1 MREPSKLSHSY
12 IVSSASSQQLLA
24 EATRLAAAAV
34 CSSDGSRPCGVCR
47 NCRKAEQG
55 IHPDIGFV
63 ERITDD
69 DGKQKKEIVVDQIRQ
84 LSVDACVL
92 PNEAE
97 GKAYIIVDADT
108 MNNNAQNAALK
119 LLEEPPKGVVFI
131 LCVSNVQKLLPTV
144 RSRCAEISLQGSSD
158 KTDEQSL
165 KLAKEYLSLVSAGRQ
180 EELCRWCG
188 KNESMDR
195 LAMTEFIHAV
205 RETIADIL
213 CRRREGISL
222 SNYRLLKLDELMCR
236 CISYL
241 NLNVNGKHIF
251 GLLMVS
257 SIIEAETEEK

>member
-1 MREPSKLSHSY
+1 MREPAKLSHSY
-12 IVSSASSQQLLA
+12 IVSSASSQQLMA
-24 EATRLAAAAV
+24 EAKRLAASAV
-34 CSSDGSRPCGVCR
+34 CSSSDSRPCGVCR
-47 NCRKAEQG
+47 HCRKAEQG

-63 ERITDD
+63 ERFTDD
-69 DGKQKKEIVVDQIRQ
+69 DGKQKKEILVDQIRQ
-84 LSVDACVL
+84 LALDACVL

-131 LCVSNVQKLLPTV
+131 LCASNVQRFLPTV
-144 RSRCAEISLQGSSD
+144 RSRCMEISLQGSRD
-158 KTDEQSL
+158 ETDEQSL
-165 KLAKEYLSLVSAGRQ
+165 KLAREYLSLVSAGRR

-195 LAMTEFIHAV
+195 VAMTEFANAV
-205 RETIADIL
+205 KESIADIL
-213 CRRREGISL
+213 CRRKDGLSL
-222 SNYRLLKLDELMCR
+222 NNYQLLKLDELMNR

-251 GLLMVS
+251 GLLMVD
-257 SIIEAETEEK
+257 SITEAETEDK

>member
-12 IVSSASSQQLLA
+12 IVSSASRQQLMA
-24 EATRLAAAAV
+24 EAKRLATAAV
-34 CSSDGSRPCGVCR
+34 CSAEQDRPCGFCR

-55 IHPDIGFV
+55 IHPDIAYV

-84 LSVDACVL
+84 LAVDACVL

-119 LLEEPPKGVVFI
+119 LLEEPPAGVVFV

-144 RSRCAEISLQGSSD
+144 RSRCAEINLQGSSD
-158 KTDEQSL
+158 EADEYSM
-165 KLAKEYLSLVSAGRQ
+165 KLAGEYLSLVSAARA

-188 KNESMDR
+188 KNEGMDR
-195 LAMTEFIHAV
+195 ALLLEFVHCV
-205 RETIADIL
+205 RELIADVL
-213 CRRREGISL
+213 CRRRQGIAL
-222 SNYRLLKLDELMCR
+222 SNFQLLKLDQLMCR
-236 CISYL
+236 CISYI

-251 GLLMVS
+251 GLLMVD
-257 SIIEAETEEK
+257 SIMGAETEEK

>member
-12 IVSSASSQQLLA
+12 IVSSASKQQLMA
-24 EATRLAAAAV
+24 EAKRLAMAAL
-34 CSSDGSRPCGVCR
+34 CSADSGRPCGLCR

-55 IHPDIGFV
+55 IHPDLSYV

-119 LLEEPPKGVVFI
+119 LLEEPPHGVVFI

-158 KTDEQSL
+158 EADERSV
-165 KLAKEYLSLVSAGRQ
+165 KLAGEYLSIVSGARL

-188 KNESMDR
+188 KNEGMDR
-195 LAMTEFIHAV
+195 ASLLDFAHCV
-205 RETIADIL
+205 REQIADVL
-213 CRRREGISL
+213 CHRKKGIAL
-222 SNYRLLKLDELMCR
+222 SSYQLLKLDELMCR

-251 GLLMVS
+251 GLLMVD
-257 SIIEAETEEK
+257 SIMGAETEDK

>member
-12 IVSSASSQQLLA
+12 IVSSASSELLMK
-24 EATRLAAAAV
+24 EAKRLAAAAV
-34 CSSDGSRPCGVCR
+34 CSSEGSRPCGVCR
-47 NCRKAEQG
+47 HCRKAQQG

-69 DGKQKKEIVVDQIRQ
+69 DGKQKKEIVVDQIRR

-92 PNEAE
+92 PNEAD

-144 RSRCAEISLQGSSD
+144 RSRCAEISLHGSV
-158 KTDEQSL
+158 DEPDGQSV
-165 KLAKEYLSLVSAGRQ
+165 KLARDYLALVSAGNLG
-180 EELCRWCG
+180 ELCRWCG
-188 KNESMDR
+188 KNEGMDR
-195 LAMTEFIHAV
+195 TAMTDFFHAV
-205 RETIADIL
+205 RETVADIL

-236 CISYL
+236 CIAYM

-251 GLLMVS
+251 GLLMVD

>member
-1 MREPSKLSHSY
+1 MREPAKLSHSY
-12 IVSSASSQQLLA
+12 IVSSPSSRLAMA
-24 EATRLAAAAV
+24 EAKRLAASAV
-34 CSSDGSRPCGVCR
+34 CSSPTGRPCGLCR
-47 NCRKAEQG
+47 HCRKAEQG

-63 ERITDD
+63 ERIIDD
-69 DGKQKKEIVVDQIRQ
+69 EGKQKKEILVDQIRQ
-84 LSVDACVL
+84 LALDACVL

-131 LCVSNVQKLLPTV
+131 LCASNMQKFLPTV
-144 RSRCAEISLQGSSD
+144 RSRCMEISLQGESD
-158 KTDEQSL
+158 ETDEQSL
-165 KLAKEYLSLVSAGRQ
+165 KLAGEYLSLVSAGRP

-195 LAMTEFIHAV
+195 SAMTAFLYAV
-205 RETIADIL
+205 KERIADIL
-213 CRRREGISL
+213 CRRREGLSL
-222 SNYRLLKLDELMCR
+222 SNRQLLRLDELVNR

-251 GLLMVS
+251 GLLMVD
-257 SIIEAETEEK
+257 SITGAETEDK